1 MPEQYT
7 APFDVEP
14 TPERVDNSNPEARQ
28 VLAELDET
36 VALLAAEIL
45 GG

>member
-1 MPEQYT
+1 MPENIP
-7 APFDVEP
+7 PFDVEP
-14 TPERVDNSNPEARQ
+14 TPELVDNANPQARQ